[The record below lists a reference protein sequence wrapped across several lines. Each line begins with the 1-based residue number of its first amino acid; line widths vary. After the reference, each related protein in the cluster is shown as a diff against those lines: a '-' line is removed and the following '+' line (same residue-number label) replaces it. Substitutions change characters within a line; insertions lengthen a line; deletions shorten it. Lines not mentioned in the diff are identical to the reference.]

1 MVLRM
6 CGCGHCSDRRH
17 KGCYG
22 KMVDHK
28 MEKEG
33 RIGQ

>member
-1 MVLRM
+1 MGVVIVV
-6 CGCGHCSDRRH
+6 DRQH

-22 KMVDHK
+22 KMVDHR